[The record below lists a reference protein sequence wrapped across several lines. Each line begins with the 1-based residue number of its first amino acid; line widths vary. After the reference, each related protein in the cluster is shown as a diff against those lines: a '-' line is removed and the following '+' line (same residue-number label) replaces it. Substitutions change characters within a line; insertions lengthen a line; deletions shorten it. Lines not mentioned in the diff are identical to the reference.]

1 MKGFETYLQD
11 KRLVPAKNISF
22 YGVWVSK
29 YIAFCE
35 RPDHKGLDGSELL
48 VRFIRQLS
56 RQYEDWQVAQAAEAV
71 KLYRYYR
78 RRTKS
83 DPEDSSGDAKEQWRR
98 VAEETVR
105 VLRLKHR
112 SMSTEKTYLGWLRQF
127 YRFLGG
133 RAPEDIDASHL
144 RDFLSHLAVERNVA
158 KATQNQAF
166 NAILFVYRHVLD
178 KDVDEIRSV
187 VRARTRRRLPVVLTQ
202 AEVLRIFEH
211 LKNHN
216 RLMAQLIYGCGLRLM
231 ECVRLRVKDVD
242 FERVCLTVKSGKGD
256 KDRATMLP
264 ESIYDELRA
273 HLETV
278 RDLYEEDRRAHV
290 AGVWLPD
297 ALERKYPNAG
307 KEWGWFWVFPSQKL
321 SVDPR
326 SKIVRRHHVSA
337 NNLQKQFRRAVA
349 RAGIAK
355 NATVH
360 TLRHS
365 FATHLLEKG
374 YDIRSIQELLGH
386 AHVQTTMIYTH
397 VARKNVLG
405 VRSPLDL

>member
-1 MKGFETYLQD
+1 MEGFKTYLQD
-11 KRLVPAKNISF
+11 KQLVPSERIPF
-22 YGVWVSK
+22 YAVWVSK

-35 RPDHKGLDGSELL
+35 SQDQKGLDQTQLTEL
-48 VRFIRQLS
+48 FIRQLN
-56 RQYEDWQVAQAAEAV
+56 RKYEDWQVAQAAEAV

-78 RRTKS
+78 RRTRP
-83 DPEDSSGDAKEQWRR
+83 DHADSNGGAKAQWRQ

-105 VLRLKHR
+105 MLRLKHR

-127 YRFLGG
+127 YRFLDGQ
-133 RAPEDIDASHL
+133 APGDIDASHL
-144 RDFLSHLAVERNVA
+144 KDFLSHLAVNRNVSR
-158 KATQNQAF
+158 ATQNQAF
-166 NAILFVYRHVLD
+166 NAILFVFRHVLD
-178 KDVDEIRSV
+178 KDVDEIRTV

-211 LKNHN
+211 LQNHN

-231 ECVRLRVKDVD
+231 ECARLRIKDVD
-242 FERVCLTVKSGKGD
+242 FERGCLTVKSGKGD
-256 KDRATMLP
+256 KDRMTMLP
-264 ESIYDELRA
+264 ESLYDELRA
-273 HLETV
+273 QLEAG
-278 RDLYEEDRRAHV
+278 RELYDEDRAADV

-297 ALERKYPNAG
+297 ALARKYPNAG
-307 KEWGWFWVFPSQKL
+307 KEWAWFWVFPSQKL

-326 SKIVRRHHVSA
+326 SRMVRRHHVSA

>member
-1 MKGFETYLQD
+1 MKGFEAYLQD
-11 KRLVPAKNISF
+11 KRLVPPKRIPF
-22 YGVWVSK
+22 YSVWVSK
-29 YIAFCE
+29 YMAFCE
-35 RPDHKGLDGSELL
+35 HPDHGGLDGSQLL
-48 VRFIRQLS
+48 DRFMRQLS
-56 RQYEDWQVAQAAEAV
+56 RQYEDWQVAQASEAV

-83 DPEDSSGDAKEQWRR
+83 DPKDSNGGAKEQWRR

-105 VLRLKHR
+105 MLRLKHR

-127 YRFLGG
+127 YRFLDGHS
-133 RAPEDIDASHL
+133 PEDIDASHL

-166 NAILFVYRHVLD
+166 NAILFVYRHVLE
-178 KDVDEIRSV
+178 KDVDELRTV

-202 AEVLRIFEH
+202 PEVLRIFEH
-211 LKNHN
+211 LRKHN

-231 ECVRLRVKDVD
+231 ECARLRVKDVD
-242 FERVCLTVKSGKGD
+242 FERGCLTVKSGKGD
-256 KDRATMLP
+256 KDRMTMLP
-264 ESIYDELRA
+264 ESLHDELRM
-273 HLETV
+273 HLESV
-278 RDLYEEDRRAHV
+278 RALYDEDRAADV

-326 SKIVRRHHVSA
+326 SRVVRRHHVSA
-337 NNLQKQFRRAVA
+337 NNLQKQFRRAVT

-355 NATVH
+355 HATVH

>member
-1 MKGFETYLQD
+1 MNGFKAYLQEKQLVAP
-11 KRLVPAKNISF
+11 KRIPF
-22 YGVWVSK
+22 YAVWVSK
-29 YIAFCE
+29 YLDFCE
-35 RPDHKGLDGSELL
+35 NQNQKGLDPSQLAEL
-48 VRFIRQLS
+48 FIRQLG
-56 RQYEDWQVAQAAEAV
+56 RKHEDWQVAQAREAV

-78 RRTKS
+78 RRAES
-83 DPEDSSGDAKEQWRR
+83 MEPDGSEDAKAQWRQ

-105 VLRLKHR
+105 MLRLKHR
-112 SMSTEKTYLGWLRQF
+112 SLSTEKTYLGWLRQF
-127 YRFLGG
+127 YRFLDG
-133 RAPEDIDASHL
+133 RAPGDIDASHL
-144 RDFLSHLAVERNVA
+144 KDFLSHLAVDRRVA
-158 KATQNQAF
+158 RATQNQAF
-166 NAILFVYRHVLD
+166 NAILFVFRHVLD
-178 KDVDEIRSV
+178 KDVDEIRTV

-211 LKNHN
+211 LQNHN

-231 ECVRLRVKDVD
+231 ECARLRVKDVD
-242 FERVCLTVKSGKGD
+242 FARGCLTVKSGKGD
-256 KDRATMLP
+256 KDRVTMLP
-264 ESIYDELRA
+264 ESLHDELRA
-273 HLETV
+273 HLEEV
-278 RDLYEEDRRAHV
+278 HALYEEDRAGGI

-307 KEWGWFWVFPSQKL
+307 KEWGWFWVFPSRKL

-326 SKIVRRHHVSA
+326 SRVVRRHHVSA
-337 NNLQKQFRRAVA
+337 NNLQKQFRRAVKK
-349 RAGIAK
+349 AGIAK